1 MEILYYIFLLIGGG
15 ILAGVLAVIL
25 ALLEVVLIVSI
36 GGWMATLNLRFS
48 ARRRQHVERSPRSAH
63 LAEQEKDGSR
73 HAIFPS
79 LRTGAEGF
87 RKAGK
92 AN

>member
-1 MEILYYIFLLIGGG
+1 MEILYLILVLIG
-15 ILAGVLAVIL
+15 LGVLAVTL
-25 ALLEVVLIVSI
+25 AILEVVLIVSI
-36 GGWMATLNLRFS
+36 GGWMATLGLSFS

-63 LAEQEKDGSR
+63 LAEQERDRSR

-79 LRTGAEGF
+79 LRTGAGGF
-87 RKAGK
+87 LKAGE